1 MNDTDKQT
9 SNIDKIYASSYEEV
23 DRFRFDEAVTAVFP
37 DMINRSVPGYQVV
50 VQMLGV
56 LAKMFVKDKTNV
68 YDLGCSLGAASV
80 SILEAIR
87 QNSDVDLIAVDNSA
101 AMVSQLRENLS
112 RFDTASN
119 RITLLQ
125 DDIQNIDIST
135 ASMVVLNY
143 TLQFIPPDQ
152 RQNVIKKIYAG
163 IIPGGCLV
171 ISEKILFDDEQEG
184 QYLNDQH
191 LVFKKSNGYSN
202 LEISQKRSSL
212 ENVLIS
218 ETIDQH
224 RQRLLDAGFSECY
237 KWFQCCNFV
246 SLVAIK

>member
-1 MNDTDKQT
+1 MND
-9 SNIDKIYASSYEEV
+9 IDKIYASSYEDV
-23 DRFRFDEAVTAVFP
+23 DSFRFDETVTAVFP
-37 DMINRSVPGYQVV
+37 DMINRSVPGYQAV

-68 YDLGCSLGAASV
+68 YDLGCSLGAASI

-87 QNSDVDLIAVDNSA
+87 QNSDVELIAVDNSA
-101 AMVSQLRENLS
+101 AMVSQLRENLTK
-112 RFDTASN
+112 FDTAN
-119 RITLLQ
+119 NCITLLQ
-125 DDIQNIDIST
+125 DDIQNVDIAA

-143 TLQFIPPDQ
+143 TLQFISPEQ
-152 RQNVIKKIYAG
+152 RQQVIETIYRG
-163 IIPGGCLV
+163 VIPGGCLV
-171 ISEKILFDDEQEG
+171 LSEKIIFEDEQEG

-191 LVFKKSNGYSN
+191 LVFKKTNGYSN

-218 ETIDQH
+218 ETIDTH

-237 KWFQCCNFV
+237 QWFQCCNFV

>member
-1 MNDTDKQT
+1 M
-9 SNIDKIYASSYEEV
+9 SNIDKIYASSYEDV
-23 DRFRFDEAVTAVFP
+23 DSFRFDETVTAVFP

-50 VQMLGV
+50 VQMLGI

-68 YDLGCSLGAASV
+68 YDLGCSLGAASI

-87 QNSDVDLIAVDNSA
+87 QNSDVELIAVDNSA
-101 AMVSQLRENLS
+101 AMVSQLRENLAK
-112 RFDTASN
+112 FDTAGN
-119 RITLLQ
+119 FITPLQ
-125 DDIQNIDIST
+125 DDIQNVDIAA

-143 TLQFIPPDQ
+143 TLQFISPEQ
-152 RQNVIKKIYAG
+152 RQQVIETIYRG
-163 IIPGGCLV
+163 VIPGGCLV
-171 ISEKILFDDEQEG
+171 LSEKIIFEDEQEG

-191 LVFKKSNGYSN
+191 LVFKKANGYSN

-218 ETIDQH
+218 ETVDAH
-224 RQRLLDAGFSECY
+224 RQRLLDAGFSKCY